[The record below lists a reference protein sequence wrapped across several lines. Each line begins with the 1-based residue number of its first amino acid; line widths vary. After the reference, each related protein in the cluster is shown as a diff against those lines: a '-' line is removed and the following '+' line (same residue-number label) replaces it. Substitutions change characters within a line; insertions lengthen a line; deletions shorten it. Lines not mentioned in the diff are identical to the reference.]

1 MNLGEIVLKMRKII
15 LLTIH
20 LSQLLNL
27 LNGMRQKKLVFSIYR
42 RYSMTARLKVLMIAN
57 IRYEGQEL
65 EIT

>member
-1 MNLGEIVLKMRKII
+1 M
-15 LLTIH
+15 H

-27 LNGMRQKKLVFSIYR
+27 LNGMRQKKHVFSIYK
-42 RYSMTARLKVLMIAN
+42 RYSMTARLKVLMKAN